1 MTLRAE
7 EKKAIWIEKK
17 SFIEHILET
26 TAFKSKILL
35 TENILLTL
43 SNIHPELE
51 DFEDFI
57 KHGPESVKWDRLR
70 TSFCNQATAFFSYEA
85 TAEIG
90 Y

>member
-1 MTLRAE
+1 LTLRAE
-7 EKKAIWIEKK
+7 GKKAIWIEKK

-35 TENILLTL
+35 TENNLLTL

-57 KHGPESVKWDRLR
+57 KHGPESVKWDRLGQV
-70 TSFCNQATAFFSYEA
+70 FATRLWRFSLMRQPQR
-85 TAEIG
+85 
-90 Y
+90 